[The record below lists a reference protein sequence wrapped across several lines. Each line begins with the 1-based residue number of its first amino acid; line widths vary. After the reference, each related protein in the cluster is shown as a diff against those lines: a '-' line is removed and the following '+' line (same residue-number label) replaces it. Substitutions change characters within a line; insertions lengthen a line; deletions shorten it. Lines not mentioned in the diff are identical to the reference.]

1 MPLMAD
7 KEGRGGGAGLFVV
20 GLLIGVAGTLI
31 TQRFV
36 QSGGENARSETMTNS
51 STPVVSA
58 QPASGVKPKLVTHQG
73 GLSGAHPASAAAAA
87 VNDQSPSDV
96 ADDAAAAGMTS
107 RTPRPPS
114 NAGQ

>member
-1 MPLMAD
+1 MAD
-7 KEGRGGGAGLFVV
+7 KEGRGSGAGLFVV

-36 QSGGENARSETMTNS
+36 QSGGETARGEPTTS
-51 STPVVSA
+51 SSAPVATTQVASSA
-58 QPASGVKPKLVTHQG
+58 KPKLVMHQG
-73 GLSGAHPASAAAAA
+73 GLSGAKPLSAAAAV

-107 RTPRPPS
+107 RTPPT
-114 NAGQ
+114 NTAQ